1 MCGIAGAWGKAD
13 VAGMTR
19 TLAHRGPDDEGFY
32 KDADCGVMLGN
43 RRLAIVDL
51 SGGRQPISNEDGT
64 IWVTFNGEIFNY
76 RELRSSLEAL
86 GHRFRTQTDTE
97 VIVHAYEQYGV
108 DCVRHFNGMFAFAI
122 WDGLRLFLVRDRMG
136 EKPLYYAQDGGRF
149 LFASEIKALLTEI
162 APEPQIHPDYF
173 VFEDNLSE
181 QTLFKGVKELKAAH
195 RLVYD
200 GKRVSVERYWSPESF
215 DGEVRPDEYYAE
227 RLAELL
233 YDAVKIRLAGEV
245 PWGSFLSGGLDSSI
259 IACIAKPQIVF
270 TARYDEGPQF
280 DESFY
285 AKSVAKYIGAEQVF
299 VSSSPDQIKE
309 RLPEILWFLDQPLS
323 TSSTITSF
331 ELAKAAADRRVKVI
345 LNGQGSDECFGG
357 YTRYVFMHVENSML
371 QSKWLAPYEP
381 MARRFWGGSAFSDP
395 ASRYLRFIQRVEPRT
410 LDPLRLVRDCFTQ
423 HNSVVNQMGYTDCLL
438 SLQHLITMDD
448 RACAHVGIES
458 RSPFLDHRL
467 VEFAFQL
474 PPHLKIKE
482 CETKYL
488 LRKVAARFCPSEV
501 VSRVSKMGMVSPIGI
516 WLQRELAG
524 WASDLRESLR
534 ARALDLPIGGPEEY
548 GAFDRRLHA
557 IVALEL
563 WFRQFIEGAS
573 AGRRESL
580 TATATRGSAGVLLK
594 AGA

>member
-13 VAGMTR
+13 VTAMTKA
-19 TLAHRGPDDEGFY
+19 LAHRGPDDEGIY
-32 KDADCGVMLGN
+32 VDAARSVTLGN
-43 RRLAIVDL
+43 RRLAVVDL
-51 SGGRQPISNEDGT
+51 QGGRQPIGNENGT

-76 RELRSSLEAL
+76 RELRATLEAM
-86 GHRFRTQTDTE
+86 GHRFRTNTDTE

-108 DCVRHFNGMFAFAI
+108 DCVRHFNGMFAFAV
-122 WDGLRLFLVRDRMG
+122 WDGTRLFLARDRMG
-136 EKPLYYAQDGGRF
+136 EKPLYYALDGGRF

-162 APEPQIHPDYF
+162 APVPHIHQDYF

-181 QTLFKGVKELKAAH
+181 HTLFKGIKELKAAH

-200 GKRVSVERYWSPESF
+200 GERVSVERYWAPESF
-215 DGEVRPDEYYAE
+215 DGTVRPDDYYEE

-233 YDAVKIRLAGEV
+233 YDAVTIRLAGEV
-245 PWGSFLSGGLDSSI
+245 SWGSFLSGGLDSSI
-259 IACIAKPQIVF
+259 IACIARPPIVF

-285 AKSVAKYIGAEQVF
+285 AKSVAKFIGAEQVF
-299 VSSSPDQIKE
+299 VSSSPGQVKT
-309 RLPEILWFLDQPLS
+309 RLPEIIRFLDQPIS

-395 ASRYLRFIQRVEPRT
+395 AGRYLRFIQRVEPST
-410 LDPLRLVRDCFTQ
+410 LDPLRLVRDCFSL
-423 HNSVVNQMGYTDCLL
+423 HGPVVNQMGYTDCLL

-482 CETKYL
+482 YETKYL
-488 LRKVAARFCPSEV
+488 LRKVAARFCPQEV
-501 VSRVSKMGMVSPIGI
+501 VRRVSKMGMVSPIGI

-524 WASDLRESLR
+524 WASELGGGLRSR
-534 ARALDLPIGGPEEY
+534 SLDLPVSGPEEY

-557 IVALEL
+557 IVSLEL
-563 WFRQFIEGAS
+563 WFRTFIDPVSGHWTARPPSGRAETITVGA
-573 AGRRESL
+573 A
-580 TATATRGSAGVLLK
+580 
-594 AGA
+594 